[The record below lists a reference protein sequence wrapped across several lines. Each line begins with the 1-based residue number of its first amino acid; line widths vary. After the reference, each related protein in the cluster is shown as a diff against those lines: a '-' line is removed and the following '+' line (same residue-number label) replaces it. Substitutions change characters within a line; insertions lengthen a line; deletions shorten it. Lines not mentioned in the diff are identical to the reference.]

1 MVKKNR
7 WVNNYSNLEPD
18 DQLIVAEAIVTELRD
33 NENLLDLEDEYNNEK
48 SIIVRKFF
56 ELIKQKAKL
65 SQKSKKYEEIFD
77 KYESLSEKNKMKLF
91 DKIYP
96 IILKYYG
103 IQEQENKEE
112 ICKQE
117 GHVFDKWK
125 KSTWIEYIDTVIDHI
140 HVPKFGVE
148 HKIWERT
155 CSRCNLVEKTDY
167 VPEEVITERKE
178 KNRIRKIKRL
188 EKELQEL
195 KSNK

>member
-18 DQLIVAEAIVTELRD
+18 DQLIVAEAIVTELGD
-33 NENLLDLEDEYNNEK
+33 NENLLDPEDEYNNEK

-65 SQKSKKYEEIFD
+65 SQKLKKYEEVFD

-91 DKIYP
+91 DEIYS

-117 GHVFDKWK
+117 GHTFSKWK
-125 KSTWIEYIDTVIDHI
+125 HYKWTEYIDTVIDHQ
-140 HVPKFGVE
+140 HVHNYPIE
-148 HKIWERT
+148 HENWERT
-155 CSRCNLVEKTDY
+155 CSRCGFV
-167 VPEEVITERKE
+167 EEVEHEPQELIDERKE
-178 KNRIRKIKRL
+178 EDKKARIKRL
-188 EKELQEL
+188 EREL
-195 KSNK
+195 KKLKSE